1 VSKYTVFSH
10 KGGVRTLADNP
21 RAHTC
26 ACYFMVI
33 CASVFVENWG
43 EGVRRNALRVLRP
56 KSPHSED
63 SAHESQSGP
72 LRSSWLSG
80 ERRNGGKP
88 NSCTSFILQAHF
100 DEGAVVIYYGVLCE
114 PPFREVGRVKDLFRF
129 LALCA

>member
-1 VSKYTVFSH
+1 MDLFFISSFLRSLFSPFPLLVLCIFLAMLLPFSCFPVVFFLSF
-10 KGGVRTLADNP
+10 RCQL
-21 RAHTC
+21 R
-26 ACYFMVI
+26 
-33 CASVFVENWG
+33 

-114 PPFREVGRVKDLFRF
+114 PPFREVGRGQRF
-129 LALCA
+129 I